1 MEVNLN
7 IQCLGHISGLTVES
21 ALSRHRWEKYA
32 AQQEIRTLVPAAIS
46 AQYAAAIAAI
56 PTTSTDLNEKIWSLR
71 KEGGKAR

>member
-1 MEVNLN
+1 
-7 IQCLGHISGLTVES
+7 
-21 ALSRHRWEKYA
+21 
-32 AQQEIRTLVPAAIS
+32 VPAAIS